1 MTIFAGKT
9 GIMEPLFTIIT
20 VTFNAASVIE
30 PTLESVAQQDCDDF
44 ELLVIDG
51 ASTDD
56 TVARVNKAGIAG
68 THILSEKDR
77 GLYDAMNKGIRLA
90 RGQYLI
96 FLNAGDAFAAPDVL
110 SRLRDAAAGDPGIIY
125 GQTDLVDEERRVVGK
140 RHLTAPELLTPD
152 SFKRGMLV
160 CHQAFVARRDLV
172 PEYDLQYRF
181 SADYDWC
188 VKVLKQ
194 SPKNAYVGPEPLIHF
209 LTGGTTTANH
219 RASLLERY
227 RIMCRHYG
235 RMSAT
240 LHHLAFI
247 PRYLKSKF

>member
-1 MTIFAGKT
+1 
-9 GIMEPLFTIIT
+9 MEPLFSIIT
-20 VTFNAASVIE
+20 VTFNAAMVIE
-30 PTLESVAQQDCDDF
+30 PTLESVAAQDCHDF
-44 ELLVIDG
+44 EWLVIDG
-51 ASTDD
+51 ASTDG
-56 TVARVNKAGIAG
+56 TVERVNAAAVDG
-68 THILSEKDR
+68 TRVLSEKDR
-77 GLYDAMNKGIRLA
+77 GLYDAMNKGIGLA
-90 RGQYLI
+90 RGRYLI

-110 SRLRDAAAGDPGIIY
+110 SRLKRASAGDPGVIY
-125 GQTDLVDEERRVVGK
+125 GQTDLVDDTRRVVGP
-140 RHLTAPELLTPD
+140 RHLTAPDVLTAA

-172 PEYDLQYRF
+172 PEYDLRYRF

-188 VKVLKQ
+188 VKVLRK
-194 SPKNAYVGPEPLIHF
+194 SPANVYVGPVPIIHF

-235 RMSAT
+235 RVSAT